1 VSAEL
6 PPRLYGRRKG
16 KKLRAGQAE
25 LLATLLPR
33 LCVALPPAGAL
44 LDPCSLFA
52 PRPAAVWL
60 EIGFGGG
67 EHLAA
72 LARAHPALGFIGCEP
87 YQNGV
92 AKLLAEI
99 EREKLANLRIFPEDA
114 RLLLGHLQA
123 GSLACVIAL
132 FPDPWPK
139 LRHHRRRL
147 IQRPCLELLARAM
160 AVGAE
165 LRLATDDGD
174 YAEAMRAELAAHGGF
189 RGPEGGEAGSAARP
203 SGWPPTRYEAKA
215 LKAGTAPHYLVYRCR
230 RESPQSA

>member
-1 VSAEL
+1 MSAAL
-6 PPRLYGRRKG
+6 PQHLYGRRKG
-16 KKLRAGQAE
+16 KKLRAGQAA
-25 LLATLLPR
+25 LLETLLPR
-33 LCVALPPAGAL
+33 LRVELPPSGEL
-44 LDPCSLFA
+44 LDPRLLFA
-52 PRPAAVWL
+52 PAPAAVWL

-72 LARAHPALGFIGCEP
+72 LARAHPSLGFIGCEP

-99 EREKLANLRIFPEDA
+99 EREKLANLRIFPDDA

-147 IQRPCLELLARAM
+147 IQRPSLDLLARAM
-160 AVGAE
+160 VGGAE

-174 YAEAMRAELAAHGGF
+174 YADAMRSELAAHGGF
-189 RGPEGGEAGSAARP
+189 CGPEGGAAGPLARP
-203 SGWPPTRYEAKA
+203 PDWPPTRYEAKA
-215 LKAGTAPHYLVYRCR
+215 RKAGLQPQYLRYRRR
-230 RESPQSA
+230 REGPQNA

>member
-1 VSAEL
+1 VSAAL
-6 PPRLYGRRKG
+6 PQHLYGRRKG
-16 KKLRAGQAE
+16 KKLRPGQAA

-33 LCVALPPAGAL
+33 LSVELPPAGAL
-44 LDPCSLFA
+44 IDPRSLFA
-52 PRPAAVWL
+52 PAAAAVWL

-72 LARAHPALGFIGCEP
+72 LARVEPALGFIGCEP
-87 YQNGV
+87 YQNGI

-99 EREKLANLRIFPEDA
+99 EREKLANLRIFPGDA
-114 RLLLGHLQA
+114 RLLLGQLRA

-147 IQRPCLELLARAM
+147 IQRANLDLLARAM
-160 AVGAE
+160 SGGAE

-174 YAEAMRAELAAHGGF
+174 YADAMRAELAAHGGF
-189 RGPEGGEAGSAARP
+189 RGPEGSAAGPLTRP
-203 SGWPPTRYEAKA
+203 PGWPPTRYEAKA
-215 LKAGTAPHYLVYRCR
+215 RKAGAEPQYLLYRR
-230 RESPQSA
+230 RRQGPESA